1 MAEVRKMANNIQK
14 SFRRILKSKKIKFG
28 SVALAFTIMFV
39 VIVLLLNALVSVFDA
54 KKGLYIDTTGEQ
66 RYEIGDITIEK
77 LSGITEK
84 IEIVFCADR
93 DILVGNSVMGMI
105 VTLAEK
111 YETTFPNISVRF
123 LDLKR
128 DLKEAKNLSNLAGGE
143 NPTETDVIIR
153 AVDSERARLLKYG
166 AFFVSDSTGYS
177 YVGFDGERRFTES
190 ILMALNASNDKVVF
204 LTGHRENTN
213 PTKLKEVLAGA
224 GYLDGQIE
232 VIDLLKQEIPENT
245 RLIIINDPALD
256 FHGYESELKG
266 NTNEIKKLDSYLK
279 NNYSNL
285 LVCID
290 HETKELPALRD
301 YLSTTWGIT
310 YQAASSVEDRE
321 NASTTGESRIKPV
334 YYKSANGDDYIAQR
348 IVRNLD
354 DYTVV
359 MGSCVPLE
367 PSGKSAGKLVAPVLT
382 TSDNAVVYK
391 GKESVSAKNVPLMMV
406 STLEAYPVN
415 PATGVQETKFA
426 HVIVSGSTDFIHSDL
441 DETNSNST
449 LVRNILSLV
458 GTQSVT
464 TDIEPKLFVDNKLET
479 MKENDAKKI
488 TLILTFLPAGLVAA
502 AGVAVYVR
510 RKRL

>member
-1 MAEVRKMANNIQK
+1 MAGNFQKRLRK
-14 SFRRILKSKKIKFG
+14 ILKSKKFKFG
-28 SVALAFTIMFV
+28 SVALAFTVMFV
-39 VIVLLLNALVSVFDA
+39 VIVLLLNALVTVFDA

-66 RYEIGDITIEK
+66 RYDIGDITSEK

-93 DILVGNSVMGMI
+93 DILAGNEVMGMI

-111 YETTFPNISVRF
+111 YETTFPNISVRY
-123 LDLKR
+123 LNLKR
-128 DLKEAKNLSNLAGGE
+128 DLREAKNLASLAGGE
-143 NPTETDVIIR
+143 NPAETDVIIR

-166 AFFVSDSTGYS
+166 AFFVSDNTGYS

-190 ILMALNASNDKVVF
+190 ILMTLNASNDKVVF

-213 PTKLKEVLAGA
+213 PTKFKELLAGA

-232 VIDLLKQEIPENT
+232 VIDLSKQDIPENT

-266 NTNEIKKLDSYLK
+266 NVNEIKKLDSYLK

-285 LVCID
+285 LVCLD
-290 HETKELPALRD
+290 HETKDLPALRD

-310 YQAASSVEDRE
+310 YQTASSVEDRE
-321 NASTTGESRIKPV
+321 NSSAADKGKIKPV
-334 YYKSANGDDYIAQR
+334 YYTSDSGDDYIAQH
-348 IVRNLD
+348 IVKNLD
-354 DYTVV
+354 AYTVV
-359 MGSCVPLE
+359 MGSCIPLE
-367 PSGKSAGKLVAPVLT
+367 ASGKSSGKVVAPVLT
-382 TSDNAVVYK
+382 TSDKAVVYK
-391 GKESVSAKNVPLMMV
+391 GKEQISAKNVPLMMV

-415 PATGVQETKFA
+415 PNTGVQETKFA
-426 HVIVSGSTDFIHSDL
+426 HVIVSGSTAFIHSDL
-441 DETNSNST
+441 DETNSNGS

-464 TDIEPKLFVDNKLET
+464 TDIEPKLFVDTKLET

-488 TLILTFLPAGLVAA
+488 TLILTFLPSGLVAA
-502 AGVAVYVR
+502 AGVFVYVR

>member
-1 MAEVRKMANNIQK
+1 MANNFQK
-14 SFRRILKSKKIKFG
+14 KLRKLLNNKKFKFG
-28 SVALAFTIMFV
+28 SVALAFTVIFV
-39 VIVLLLNALVSVFDA
+39 VIVLLLNALVTVFDA
-54 KKGLYIDTTGEQ
+54 KNGLYIDTTGEQ
-66 RYEIGDITIEK
+66 RYEIGDITREK
-77 LSGITEK
+77 LSEISGE
-84 IEIVFCADR
+84 IEIIFCADR
-93 DILVGNSVMGMI
+93 DILAGNQIMSMI

-111 YETTFPNISVRF
+111 YESTFPNISVRY
-123 LDLKR
+123 LNLKR
-128 DLKEAKNLSNLAGGE
+128 DLKEAINLANLAGGE
-143 NPTETDVIIR
+143 NPGETDVIIR
-153 AVDSERARLLKYG
+153 AKDSERARLLKYNS
-166 AFFVSDSTGYS
+166 FFVTDSSGYS
-177 YVGFDGERRFTES
+177 FVGFDGERRFTES
-190 ILMALNASNDKVVF
+190 ILMTLSASDDKVVF

-213 PTKLKEVLAGA
+213 PSRLKEILAGA
-224 GYLDGQIE
+224 GYLDEQ
-232 VIDLLKQEIPENT
+232 VMVVDLSTQDIPENT

-310 YQAASSVEDRE
+310 YHASSTVEDKE
-321 NASTTGESRIKPV
+321 NTATTSSDKIKPV
-334 YYKSANGDDYIAQR
+334 YYTSTNGDDYIAER

-354 DYTVV
+354 PYTVV
-359 MGSCVPLE
+359 MGSCIPLE
-367 PSGKSAGKLVAPVLT
+367 ASGKSTGKVVAPVLT
-382 TSDNAVVYK
+382 TSDKATVHK
-391 GKESVSAKNVPLMMV
+391 GKESVSKKNVPLMMV
-406 STLEAYPVN
+406 STLETYPVN
-415 PATGVQETKFA
+415 PNTGVQETRFS
-426 HVIVSGSTDFIHSDL
+426 HVIVSGSTAFIHSDL
-441 DETNSNST
+441 DETNSNSA
-449 LVRNILSLV
+449 LVRNILTLV
-458 GTQSVT
+458 GTRSIT